1 MLFYLGNNIKESSI
15 KKDSSNWEFWDMFQ
29 CLEHK
34 GFMRLLQAL
43 QFLDLF
49 SLDTVGYC
57 VQEADLKNLVQQ
69 VCLVMR
75 KKVLC

>member
-1 MLFYLGNNIKESSI
+1 
-15 KKDSSNWEFWDMFQ
+15 MFQ

-34 GFMRLLQAL
+34 GLMRLLQAL